1 MQSTIKRI
9 LGEQED
15 ELEEI
20 PGGAEKNVNN
30 TAPGAPE
37 DAEVDE
43 LANLWTMGNKGE
55 VVHRFLEMDN
65 ETSVR
70 LVFAIGREGAL
81 ELARMVDQQVEQ
93 QEPASA
99 ESTEPEHI
107 EPAPSDQVG
116 EIIGNEEVRGF
127 HRPHVMP
134 P

>member
-1 MQSTIKRI
+1 MQSTIRHI
-9 LGEQED
+9 LGEQEEI

-20 PGGAEKNVNN
+20 PGGAEEIVNK
-30 TAPGAPE
+30 TAPAAPE

-55 VVHRFLEMDN
+55 VVRRFLEMDN
-65 ETSVR
+65 EMSVR

-93 QEPASA
+93 QKEPA
-99 ESTEPEHI
+99 STEPEHV
-107 EPAPSDQVG
+107 EPAAADQVG
-116 EIIGNEEVRGF
+116 EIIGKEPPYSGIG
-127 HRPHVMP
+127 RPHVMP

>member
-9 LGEQED
+9 LGERED
-15 ELEEI
+15 ELEEV
-20 PGGAEKNVNN
+20 PGRAGEIVNN
-30 TAPGAPE
+30 SAPGAPE

-93 QEPASA
+93 QEPAS
-99 ESTEPEHI
+99 TEPEHV
-107 EPAPSDQVG
+107 EPAPSDSVG
-116 EIIGNEEVRGF
+116 EIIGKEPPYQGIG
-127 HRPHVMP
+127 RPHVMP